1 MSAREDFLK
10 TWFRHRALSARDMAN
25 KQPLLGRHEPVVS
38 GPHFD
43 EGFGRLRMTRL
54 VRMKPYRKD
63 PKPSADGL
71 FRMSQMRLK
80 PQAAQSTRFPRQDL
94 FDQALDGKCISVPKR
109 GAGRGLGSRG

>member
-1 MSAREDFLK
+1 
-10 TWFRHRALSARDMAN
+10 MAY
-25 KQPLLGRHEPVVS
+25 KQDRLLVRHEPVVS

-80 PQAAQSTRFPRQDL
+80 PQAAQSTRFPREDV
-94 FDQALDGKCISVPKR
+94 FDQALDGSCFSVPKH
-109 GAGRGLGSRG
+109 GAGRGLGNRG